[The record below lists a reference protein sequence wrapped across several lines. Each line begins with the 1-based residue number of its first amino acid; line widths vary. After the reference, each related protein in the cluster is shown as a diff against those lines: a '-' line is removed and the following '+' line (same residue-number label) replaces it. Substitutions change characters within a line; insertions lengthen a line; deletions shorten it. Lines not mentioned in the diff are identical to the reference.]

1 MLDVSQEKIL
11 YHSIRKKID
20 FYNLTNPEYFS
31 NNDIKLIFKLDKEF
45 TLKYKS
51 VPTKQ
56 QIFQIINQRNIKDI
70 TESKLDSI
78 FDLDINEYD
87 KNWVDETIE
96 FWIEYQTL
104 VTSIVDTS
112 DYLQSTKVDSGNIKK
127 VVQTVKD
134 TILTRNNINLDFDL
148 GLDFFDTSSHK
159 QLLNDTFS
167 SGYPF
172 VDQCLGG
179 GLQRKTLIVFAG
191 KSKIGKSIWL
201 SNLAVNAVK
210 AGINTSYVSFE
221 LRDRGVI
228 KRLGANILNIPI
240 STYYSYAEQE
250 SNIKR
255 KLENI
260 TLDTLTA
267 VPGKLIVKEYP
278 ASTIGVPDVERYL
291 QKLEEIKGEKFELIV
306 IDYINLMQ
314 DWRNPNSDS
323 TYLKIKR
330 LAEDLR
336 GMATRNNWCIVTV
349 TQVNRAAVNSNDITI
364 ESISESMGIAHTADA
379 VFGIMQD
386 EMQKLENT
394 YILKALALRDATTS
408 EDRKHFHIDY
418 EHMRITEKM
427 ETGTYSYSNSDSNF
441 EDFT

>member
-11 YHSIRKKID
+11 YHALRKKID
-20 FYNLTNPEYFS
+20 FYNLTSPEYFN
-31 NNDIKLIFKLDKEF
+31 NNDIKTVFRLDKEF
-45 TLKYKS
+45 TLKYKN

-56 QIFQIINQRNIKDI
+56 QIFQIINQRNIKEI
-70 TESKLDSI
+70 TESKMDSI
-78 FDLDINEYD
+78 FDLDLNEYD
-87 KNWVDETIE
+87 NNWVDETIE
-96 FWIEYQTL
+96 FWLEYQTL
-104 VTSIVDTS
+104 ITSVVDLS
-112 DYLQSTKVDSGNIKK
+112 DYIQTTKVDSSNIKK
-127 VVQTVKD
+127 FVQTAKD
-134 TILTRNNINLDFDL
+134 LIATRNNINLDFDL
-148 GLDFFDTSSHK
+148 GLDFFDTNSHK

-167 SGYPF
+167 SGYSF

-201 SNLAVNAVK
+201 SNLAVNAVRS
-210 AGINTSYVSFE
+210 GINTSYVSFE

-228 KRLGANILNIPI
+228 KRLGSNLLNIPI

-250 SNIKR
+250 LNIKR
-255 KLENI
+255 KLETIN
-260 TLDTLTA
+260 LDALTA

-291 QKLEEIKGEKFELIV
+291 QKLEEAKGEKFELIV

-330 LAEDLR
+330 IAEDLR
-336 GMATRNNWCIVTV
+336 AMATRNNWCIVTV
-349 TQVNRAAVNSNDITI
+349 TQVNRAAVNSSDLTI

-418 EHMRITEKM
+418 EHMRITERM
-427 ETGTYSYSNSDSNF
+427 ETGTYSNNSDSNF
-441 EDFT
+441 EDLTR